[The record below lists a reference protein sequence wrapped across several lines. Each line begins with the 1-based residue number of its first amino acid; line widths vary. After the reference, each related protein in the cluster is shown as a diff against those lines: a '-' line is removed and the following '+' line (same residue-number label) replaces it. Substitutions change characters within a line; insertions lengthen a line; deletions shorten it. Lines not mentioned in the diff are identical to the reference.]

1 MRYDL
6 DWGRR
11 GGRTS
16 SWLKPSIDLI
26 YLSIVLRSLAAGTLL
41 VAMEMLP
48 MHG

>member
-11 GGRTS
+11 GGKTS
-16 SWLKPSIDLI
+16 SWLKPSI

-41 VAMEMLP
+41 VAIEMLP